1 MDPKSKE
8 LLNKIL
14 EKEII
19 ALNSEDIEFL
29 RARRSYLKKSQL
41 TEYDAIINPKEP
53 EKEEPPLYV
62 AKKDQTS
69 QVEPVKEDAKES

>member
-1 MDPKSKE
+1 MDPNSKK

-29 RARRSYLKKSQL
+29 RARRSYIKKSQFA
-41 TEYDAIINPKEP
+41 EYDAIINPKEP
-53 EKEEPPLYV
+53 EKEVPPLYV
-62 AKKDQTS
+62 AKKDLTS
-69 QVEPVKEDAKES
+69 ETELVKENAKES